1 MKIDEAIEKYIEL
14 RDKKAEIRAR
24 YNAKVENIDAALKK
38 LEAAFLRSFSKTGQ
52 RSAQG
57 ANGGTAFIKE
67 RTSDKVVDRQA
78 YIEFLEATGAM
89 DLIESRVNK
98 SALDEYI
105 EQHGDLPPGVTRSTE
120 LTINVRR
127 SK

>member
-14 RDKKAEIRAR
+14 RDKKAEYRAS
-24 YNAKVENIDAALKK
+24 YNAKVEKLDAALKK
-38 LEAAFLRSFSKTGQ
+38 LEAAFLRSFEKSGQ

-78 YIEFLEATGAM
+78 YLEFLEATGNL

-98 SALDEYI
+98 SALDDFI
-105 EQHGDLPPGVTRSTE
+105 EENGDLPPGVTRSTE